1 MKNAYYTGQ
10 SDRPVQTVAETQ
22 DGSAYLHRSLG
33 TCLFHTAVALAAIP
47 GSNTNRHWSGC
58 RINCCS
64 DDLRDNA
71 DFEMGFPRLTQAN
84 ALENEMHVCTPS
96 HAKFMIRRNY

>member
-1 MKNAYYTGQ
+1 MKNDYYTGQ

-22 DGSAYLHRSLG
+22 NGSADLHRSLG
-33 TCLFHTAVALAAIP
+33 SCLFHTAVALAAIP

-58 RINCCS
+58 RTNCCS

-71 DFEMGFPRLTQAN
+71 DFKVGLSWMVKAKVVNVPET
-84 ALENEMHVCTPS
+84 ALKHCL
-96 HAKFMIRRNY
+96 